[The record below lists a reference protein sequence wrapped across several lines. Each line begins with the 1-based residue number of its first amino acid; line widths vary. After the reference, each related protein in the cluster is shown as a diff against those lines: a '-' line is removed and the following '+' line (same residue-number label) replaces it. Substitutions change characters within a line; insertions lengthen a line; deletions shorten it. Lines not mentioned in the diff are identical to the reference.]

1 MFKKTLVATAIMAGM
16 AAPAFADVDITPKT
30 EATFTTTKVASVTKQ
45 PVLDFSTAQQD
56 LTLTFNELNDLR
68 DNGFIVIEI
77 QGEGEFNPAE
87 IRQWLSSNAVAS
99 TDLTTAVFNGINV
112 STVANVIGGAAA
124 KTGAEVD
131 KFFKTSYDGA
141 KFVVEH
147 TVDNNGKRL
156 RIALKPTL
164 DTTVTASAEN
174 TVKLNLSKANQA
186 FKLKSGSLGGV
197 KLTVGSLL
205 NASYTADPVPSRDL
219 FVLNELFKL
228 KLTTSGKAT
237 ALVSTGFKS
246 LKGATL
252 DGDGNVASTGFAI
265 ENLTTNQTIQL
276 DKVTLTLNGDV
287 SAFKKN
293 ANGELLLA
301 DGITK
306 SGWTSAANGLSATA
320 VAGTTNLAGAGS
332 QALTNLGKLAVA
344 ADNAVAI
351 PALNYSVS
359 AQILGSSQA
368 TYNDFKDQLADLFII
383 TRDGMKFDTI
393 TTGTTSANTIHIR
406 DVSKVLP
413 DEGGKIYV
421 TITEYDA
428 HDANGRG
435 KGTDLVIRKPLSVTL
450 PSGGAVTLKPA
461 DVAAD
466 VGASITAGRQ
476 ARFLFEVETN
486 QGEVAVKKSNSEGV
500 DIQNGTRGTDSLVDF
515 TL

>member
-56 LTLTFNELNDLR
+56 LTLTFNEVNDLR

-99 TDLTTAVFNGINV
+99 TALATAEFNGINV
-112 STVANVIGGAAA
+112 SIAAADIGAAAA

-156 RIALKPTL
+156 RIALKPAL
-164 DTTVTASAEN
+164 DGSVTASAEN

-186 FKLKSGSLGGV
+186 FKLKSGTLGGV

-228 KLTTSGKAT
+228 KLTASGKST
-237 ALVSTGFKS
+237 ALVSTGFKA
-246 LKGATL
+246 LDAATL
-252 DGDGNVASTGFAI
+252 DADGNVASTGFAI
-265 ENLTTNQTIQL
+265 DNLTTNQTIQL
-276 DKVTLTLNGDV
+276 DKVSLTLNGDV

-306 SGWTSAANGLSATA
+306 SGWTAAADGLSATA
-320 VAGTTNLAGAGS
+320 AAGTTNLAGTGS

-351 PALNYSVS
+351 PALNYSVT

-393 TTGTTSANTIHIR
+393 TTGSTSSNTIHIR

-413 DEGGKIYV
+413 AEGGKIYV
-421 TITEYDA
+421 TITEYAA

-435 KGTDLVIRKPLSVTL
+435 EGTVLVTRKPLSVTL

-466 VGASITAGRQ
+466 VGAAITAGRQ

-486 QGEVAVKKSNSEGV
+486 QGEVAVKKSNAEGV
-500 DIQNGTRGTDSLVDF
+500 DIQNGTRGTQSLVDF

>member
-56 LTLTFNELNDLR
+56 LTLTFNEVNDLR
-68 DNGFIVIEI
+68 NNGFIVIEI

-99 TDLTTAVFNGINV
+99 TALETAEFNGINV
-112 STVANVIGGAAA
+112 SIAAADIGAAAA
-124 KTGAEVD
+124 KTGAKVD

-156 RIALKPTL
+156 RIALKPAL
-164 DTTVTASAEN
+164 DGSVTASAEN

-186 FKLKSGSLGGV
+186 FKLKSGTLGGV

-228 KLTTSGKAT
+228 KLTASGKST
-237 ALVSTGFKS
+237 ALVSTGFK
-246 LKGATL
+246 AL
-252 DGDGNVASTGFAI
+252 DADGNVASTGFAI
-265 ENLTTNQTIQL
+265 DNLTTNQTIQL
-276 DKVTLTLNGDV
+276 DKVSLTLNGDV

-306 SGWTSAANGLSATA
+306 SGWTAAADGLSATA
-320 VAGTTNLAGAGS
+320 AAGTTNLAGTGS

-351 PALNYSVS
+351 PALNYSVT

-393 TTGTTSANTIHIR
+393 TTGSTSSNTIHIR

-413 DEGGKIYV
+413 AEGGKIYV
-421 TITEYDA
+421 TITEYAA

-435 KGTDLVIRKPLSVTL
+435 EGTVLVTRKPLSVTL

-466 VGASITAGRQ
+466 VGAAITAGRQ

-486 QGEVAVKKSNSEGV
+486 QGEVAVKKSNAEGV
-500 DIQNGTRGTDSLVDF
+500 DIQNGTRGTQSLVDF